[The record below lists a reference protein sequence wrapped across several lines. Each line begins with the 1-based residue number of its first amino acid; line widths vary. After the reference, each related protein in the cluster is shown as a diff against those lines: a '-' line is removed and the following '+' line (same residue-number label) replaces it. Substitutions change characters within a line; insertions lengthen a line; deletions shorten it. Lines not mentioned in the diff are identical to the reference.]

1 MSNNYS
7 PIVIFTFLRLQ
18 KLKRLI
24 KTLKESKISKN
35 SEIYFFSDFAKN
47 KHEIN
52 KIKKV
57 RTYLKKITGFKKK
70 NIILRKNNFG
80 NGKNIIDGIN
90 YIFKKHDKAII
101 LEDDLEIG
109 KNFLLFMNLCLKK
122 YKYKKKIWHISGW
135 NFNIKP
141 ENNKFDVF
149 FSRNMNC
156 WGWGTWKNRWKYFEK
171 KPEKLIKYFKKNPN
185 KIYKFNLNNK
195 IDYYS
200 QIIRNKD
207 NKINT
212 WAVFWYAQIFMKN
225 GLCLSPNYSLI
236 INDGFDRFSAHSHP
250 NHFMNVIYKTKIWKN
265 NNFLLPEK
273 IIEYKNFYNDFD
285 KFFKKKINIKA
296 KIKNYF
302 SSLIKLT
309 K

>member
-24 KTLKESKISKN
+24 KTLKESKISKS
-35 SEIYFFSDFAKN
+35 SEIYFFSDFTKN
-47 KHEIN
+47 KNEIN

-122 YKYKKKIWHISGW
+122 YKYKKK
-135 NFNIKP
+135 NLA
-141 ENNKFDVF
+141 
-149 FSRNMNC
+149 
-156 WGWGTWKNRWKYFEK
+156 YFRME
-171 KPEKLIKYFKKNPN
+171 F
-185 KIYKFNLNNK
+185 
-195 IDYYS
+195 
-200 QIIRNKD
+200 
-207 NKINT
+207 
-212 WAVFWYAQIFMKN
+212 
-225 GLCLSPNYSLI
+225 
-236 INDGFDRFSAHSHP
+236 
-250 NHFMNVIYKTKIWKN
+250 
-265 NNFLLPEK
+265 
-273 IIEYKNFYNDFD
+273 
-285 KFFKKKINIKA
+285 
-296 KIKNYF
+296 
-302 SSLIKLT
+302 
-309 K
+309 

>member
-122 YKYKKKIWHISGW
+122 YKYKKKFGIFQDGI
-135 NFNIKP
+135 
-141 ENNKFDVF
+141 
-149 FSRNMNC
+149 
-156 WGWGTWKNRWKYFEK
+156 
-171 KPEKLIKYFKKNPN
+171 LI
-185 KIYKFNLNNK
+185 
-195 IDYYS
+195 
-200 QIIRNKD
+200 
-207 NKINT
+207 
-212 WAVFWYAQIFMKN
+212 
-225 GLCLSPNYSLI
+225 
-236 INDGFDRFSAHSHP
+236 
-250 NHFMNVIYKTKIWKN
+250 
-265 NNFLLPEK
+265 
-273 IIEYKNFYNDFD
+273 
-285 KFFKKKINIKA
+285 
-296 KIKNYF
+296 
-302 SSLIKLT
+302 
-309 K
+309 

>member
-122 YKYKKKIWHISGW
+122 YKYKKKNCHI
-135 NFNIKP
+135 
-141 ENNKFDVF
+141 
-149 FSRNMNC
+149 
-156 WGWGTWKNRWKYFEK
+156 
-171 KPEKLIKYFKKNPN
+171 
-185 KIYKFNLNNK
+185 
-195 IDYYS
+195 
-200 QIIRNKD
+200 
-207 NKINT
+207 
-212 WAVFWYAQIFMKN
+212 
-225 GLCLSPNYSLI
+225 
-236 INDGFDRFSAHSHP
+236 
-250 NHFMNVIYKTKIWKN
+250 
-265 NNFLLPEK
+265 
-273 IIEYKNFYNDFD
+273 
-285 KFFKKKINIKA
+285 
-296 KIKNYF
+296 
-302 SSLIKLT
+302 
-309 K
+309 